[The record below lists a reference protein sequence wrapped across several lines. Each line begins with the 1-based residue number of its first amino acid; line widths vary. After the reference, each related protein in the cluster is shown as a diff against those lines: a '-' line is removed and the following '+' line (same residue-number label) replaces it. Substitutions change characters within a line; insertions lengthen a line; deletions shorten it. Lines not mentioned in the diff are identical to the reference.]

1 MLAGSNTH
9 RLGMFASL
17 VFIASTRRSAMHPY
31 GLSLV
36 SNKHSN
42 SAFVIALRS
51 VQPCSQT
58 SHVHMGSQPLSQFL
72 SGLALTGL
80 LAAASAGLL
89 YRRLESQRSKNN
101 SHLPLK
107 LTFANFR
114 SRRPV
119 SFFLFFSH
127 PPPSVSPHHRF
138 LTITLLT
145 HGRTKFNR

>member
-80 LAAASAGLL
+80 LAAASAGLIRKFSITKTGVL
-89 YRRLESQRSKNN
+89 FSLFLPPTTLGFTTPLVSYNN
-101 SHLPLK
+101 S
-107 LTFANFR
+107 TY
-114 SRRPV
+114 SRADK
-119 SFFLFFSH
+119 
-127 PPPSVSPHHRF
+127 
-138 LTITLLT
+138 IQ
-145 HGRTKFNR
+145 